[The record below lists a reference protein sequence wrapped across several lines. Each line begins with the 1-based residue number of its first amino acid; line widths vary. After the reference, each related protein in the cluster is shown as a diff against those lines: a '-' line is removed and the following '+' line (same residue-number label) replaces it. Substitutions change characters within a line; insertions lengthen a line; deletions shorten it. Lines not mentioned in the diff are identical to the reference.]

1 MRSSRGFDHTDSPV
15 STASP
20 AHSIVAVLRIHR
32 ANRRAHHREYPSLII
47 VGDNVHQDGDSG
59 WRLNYQRGCRLN
71 CPAPLL
77 SFGIGECIVGPFCTW
92 LQSCRQVDL
101 SRDARE
107 AGWLREGGGAGAES
121 LPVSRRSSIANVNP
135 HGSKI
140 REARRRRSWDWG
152 RYGKHE
158 GIRKGT

>member
-1 MRSSRGFDHTDSPV
+1 MAPSPRTECARPADCIPTHLYQPPVPHTQLWRSSV
-15 STASP
+15 STEPIAARIIVSIP
-20 AHSIVAVLRIHR
+20 PSIVR
-32 ANRRAHHREYPSLII
+32 
-47 VGDNVHQDGDSG
+47 DNVQQDGDSG
-59 WRLNYQRGCRLN
+59 WRLN

-135 HGSKI
+135 HGSRI

-152 RYGKHE
+152 MYGEHE
-158 GIRKGT
+158 GKLRRT